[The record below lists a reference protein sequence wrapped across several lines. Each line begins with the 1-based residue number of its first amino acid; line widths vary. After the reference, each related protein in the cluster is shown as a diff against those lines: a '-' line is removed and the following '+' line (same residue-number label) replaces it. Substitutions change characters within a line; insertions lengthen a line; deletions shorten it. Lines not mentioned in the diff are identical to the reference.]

1 MKGRVAVCKEHSK
14 PFVIEEYEVPALEPG
29 AILLEMKQAGICGS
43 DLHYWRGDQTNV
55 ELPKTG
61 RVMGHEGFGT
71 VHSLGKGA
79 NRDSLGKSLREGD
92 RIVYTA
98 IFACNHCRM
107 CLKGMENLCIN
118 RPLPAAGDHPYFTG
132 TFGDFLYLPPLH
144 PVFKAPDSLPD
155 EVLAPINC
163 ATGTVTHGLISAGAT
178 QGQTIVIMGAGGLG
192 LTATAVA
199 KDMGADQVI
208 VLDRLENRLQLAL
221 EFGADAV
228 INIEIYDTIES
239 RLEKVKAL
247 TKEKGADIVIEL
259 VGKPD
264 LVTEGIPMLD
274 NGGTFLEIGDIVK
287 GGKAEIDPSL
297 LLMGKRIIGSLMY
310 PAHLIPKMMDFL
322 ERNLET
328 RPFARLVSHK
338 FSLSDINHAFSEAEW
353 NSRKTEVT
361 RAVLIP

>member
-1 MKGRVAVCKEHSK
+1 MKGRVAVLKEHNK
-14 PFVIEEYEVPALEPG
+14 PFVIEEYEVPALESG

-55 ELPKTG
+55 KLPESG

-71 VHSLGKGA
+71 VHTLGKNVNG
-79 NRDSLGKSLREGD
+79 DSLGKSLREGD
-92 RIVYTA
+92 RVVYTA
-98 IFACNHCRM
+98 IFACNHCHM

-118 RPLPAAGDHPYFTG
+118 RPLPAAGEHPYFTG

-163 ATGTVTHGLISAGAT
+163 ATGTVTNGLILAGAT
-178 QGQTIVIMGAGGLG
+178 QGQTIVILGAGGLG

-208 VLDRLENRLQLAL
+208 VLDRLENRLKLAL
-221 EFGADAV
+221 AFGADEV
-228 INIEIYDTIES
+228 INIEHYNTVES
-239 RLEKVKAL
+239 RLEKIKSL
-247 TKEKGADIVIEL
+247 TNQRGADIVMEL

-264 LVTEGIPMLD
+264 LLTEGIPMLD
-274 NGGTFLEIGDIVK
+274 NGGTFLEIGDIVA

-310 PAHLIPKMMDFL
+310 PAHLIPRMMNFL
-322 ERNLET
+322 ERNLGN
-328 RPFARLVSHK
+328 RPFASLISHK
-338 FSLSDINHAFSEAEW
+338 FPLADINNAFAEAEW
-353 NSRKTEVT
+353 DSRKTEIT
-361 RAVLIP
+361 RAVLVP